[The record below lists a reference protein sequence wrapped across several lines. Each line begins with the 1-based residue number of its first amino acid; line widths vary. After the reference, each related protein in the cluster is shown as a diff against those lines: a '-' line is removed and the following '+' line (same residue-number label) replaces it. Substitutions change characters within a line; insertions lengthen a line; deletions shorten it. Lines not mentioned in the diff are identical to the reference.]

1 MSNIATSPP
10 AISAVADA
18 VVSHDTTAMVSNG
31 SVNLQALG
39 VPSTVTAATQA
50 TSAVTN
56 SSDFALLTGMEQQRV
71 SWESNELAASNRRLY
86 SILTQAYSYY
96 WELKLNSNEVVRKQK
111 KTALDN
117 FVSQRGY
124 QFMPTAHEMTRV
136 VKCVFGMDRRRVSAY
151 SIALREALRQ
161 EVQVADLVD
170 FIEVNGGVEQIRL
183 GFAKPL
189 SATRRADVVR
199 EQVVSNELAR
209 IKMDPKMLGADTDW
223 VDKQI
228 ILVATYLPTGEL
240 VINSVVKNDSAVT
253 SALAAVYSNQRA
265 AVRQAERDAKEA
277 AAADKRLAREAVV
290 AANKHKA
297 ALKGEAKAAVVLAE
311 GQRLVATAAN
321 YSNLFETATA

>member
-56 SSDFALLTGMEQQRV
+56 SSDFALLTGLEQQRV

-86 SILTQAYSYY
+86 YILTQAYSYY
-96 WELKLNSNEVVRKQK
+96 WELKLNSNELVRKQK

-209 IKMDPKMLGADTDW
+209 IKMDAKMLGADTDW

>member
-56 SSDFALLTGMEQQRV
+56 SSDFALLTGLEQQRV

-86 SILTQAYSYY
+86 YILTQAYSYY
-96 WELKLNSNEVVRKQK
+96 WELKLNSNELVRKQK

-189 SATRRADVVR
+189 SAARRADVVR

-209 IKMDPKMLGADTDW
+209 IKMDAKMLGADTDW

>member
-1 MSNIATSPP
+1 MSNIATTTPVIN
-10 AISAVADA
+10 AIAAA
-18 VVSHDTTAMVSNG
+18 VVTHDTPSVISNG
-31 SVNLQALG
+31 SLNLQALG
-39 VPSTVTAATQA
+39 VPSTVTTSKEA
-50 TSAVTN
+50 TSAATN
-56 SSDFALLTGMEQQRV
+56 SSDFELLTGMEQQRV
-71 SWESNELAASNRRLY
+71 SWENNELAASNRRLY

-117 FVSQRGY
+117 FVSERGY
-124 QFMPTAHEMTRV
+124 TFMPSTHDMTRV

-209 IKMDPKMLGADTDW
+209 IKIDPKLLGADADW
-223 VDKQI
+223 VDQQL
-228 ILVATYLPTGEL
+228 ILVVTYLPTGEL

-253 SALAAVYSNQRA
+253 SALAAVYSKERA

-277 AAADKRLAREAVV
+277 EAADKRLAREAVI
-290 AANKHKA
+290 AANKQKA

-311 GQRLVATAAN
+311 AQRLDATAAN
-321 YSNLFETATA
+321 YSNLFEPAAA

>member
-56 SSDFALLTGMEQQRV
+56 SSDFALLTGLEQQRV

-86 SILTQAYSYY
+86 YILTQAYSYY
-96 WELKLNSNEVVRKQK
+96 WELKLNSNELVRKQK

-189 SATRRADVVR
+189 SAARRADVVR
-199 EQVVSNELAR
+199 EQVVSNEVAR
-209 IKMDPKMLGADTDW
+209 IKMDAKMLGADADW

-277 AAADKRLAREAVV
+277 AAADKRMAREAVV